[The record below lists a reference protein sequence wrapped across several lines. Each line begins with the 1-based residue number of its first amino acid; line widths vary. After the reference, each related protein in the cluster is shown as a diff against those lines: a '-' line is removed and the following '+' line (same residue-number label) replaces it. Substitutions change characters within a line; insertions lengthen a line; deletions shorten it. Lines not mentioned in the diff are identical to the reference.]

1 MRPLEVTLYTG
12 LIVFTVVFFTISI
25 RLKNNLSDSQVKR
38 TFRGFCVFLYI
49 VLITEII
56 LRFND
61 YWQMKFADGLETIQ
75 PQSEEKGGLG
85 NDHRFDK
92 YRIGDLWRLGHDG
105 ISIFFYANAQTTAT
119 NYHQEYVGT
128 IAKKYS
134 KCIGPFDKRNTDCM
148 KKVLDEVCPHKTLTD
163 PIRGKKEDI
172 TEFINTDTLYATSG
186 TTIFHLRLGDI
197 LENPIFQMVTGS
209 PEEDHMKAIDRIA
222 KKGGERILFVGGIHK
237 KNVSEEKSTALI
249 ERIEKHAHDK
259 GLKTMV
265 ISNDPDTD
273 LCVLSRAKRLVSQP
287 KSGFSMI
294 AQSVARKNG
303 ADVMPVTNEADL
315 GSDRYYDSE
324 LLIEKNIMLILCV
337 PLAVMLVIGII
348 RYWNDS
354 KSYHP
359 PSKIGERMRWI
370 FACLVFVALTLLT
383 IPIVLPREDR
393 GYRRYFMGS
402 TFSRRWEDT
411 DPAYVVV
418 TSYFLFFSFLLW
430 FLTNLQSGPYPLIVT
445 ALLGISFM
453 LVSYTKAVSTYHNWC
468 TAFFVLSLILM
479 ARMGK
484 TSGWLWLP
492 CILLFLISYI
502 ATHFALNWES
512 TTDNE
517 KIYVSSGFWFMYYL
531 SQLSIVLTFF
541 IWVYLNTIKGEK

>member
-12 LIVFTVVFFTISI
+12 LVVFTVVFLRVSFRVETQ
-25 RLKNNLSDSQVKR
+25 LSDSQAKR
-38 TFRGFCVFLYI
+38 TFLAFSVFLYI

-56 LRFND
+56 LRFKD
-61 YWQMKFADGLETIQ
+61 YWQAKYAEEDDLETIQ
-75 PQSEEKGGLG
+75 AQGEANGLK
-85 NDHRFDK
+85 NDNRFTD

-105 ISIFFYANAQTTAT
+105 ISIFFYDKNTTT
-119 NYHQEYVGT
+119 NHHQEFDGT

-148 KKVLDEVCPHKTLTD
+148 MKVLGEVCPQKTLGE
-163 PIRGKKEDI
+163 PIRGGKGGI
-172 TEFINTDTLYATSG
+172 TEFINPNTLYPTSG
-186 TTIFHLRLGDI
+186 TTIFHLRLGDV
-197 LENPIFQMVTGS
+197 LENSISNTKTGS
-209 PEEDHMKAIDRIA
+209 SEEDHMKAIDRIA
-222 KKGGERILFVGGIHK
+222 GKGGERILFVGGIHK
-237 KNVSEEKSTALI
+237 KNVDEEKSKALI
-249 ERIEKHAHDK
+249 KRIEKRANDK
-259 GLKTMV
+259 GLETMV

-303 ADVMPVTNEADL
+303 ADVIPVTNEEDL

-324 LLIEKNIMLILCV
+324 LLIEKNVMLIVCV
-337 PLAVMLVIGII
+337 PLAIMLVVGIF

-359 PSKIGERMRWI
+359 PSKIGGRTRWF

-383 IPIVLPREDR
+383 IPVVLPREDR
-393 GYRRYFMGS
+393 GYKKYFIGS

-411 DPAYVVV
+411 DPSYVAV
-418 TSYFLFFSFLLW
+418 TTYFLFFSFLLW

-453 LVSYTKAVSTYHNWC
+453 LVSYTKAVSWHHSWC
-468 TAFFVLSLILM
+468 TALFILSLILM
-479 ARMGK
+479 VRMGK
-484 TSGWLWLP
+484 TSGLLWLP
-492 CILLFLISYI
+492 CILLFSISYI

-512 TTDNE
+512 TAENE
-517 KIYVSSGFWFMYYL
+517 KVYVSSGFWFMYYL

-541 IWVYLNTIKGEK
+541 IWVYLNTIKA